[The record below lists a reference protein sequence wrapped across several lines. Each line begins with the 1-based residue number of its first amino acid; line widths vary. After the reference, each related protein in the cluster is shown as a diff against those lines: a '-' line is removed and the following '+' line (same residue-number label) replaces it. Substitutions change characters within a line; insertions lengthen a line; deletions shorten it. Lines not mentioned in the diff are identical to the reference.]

1 MYSEGRTMGIF
12 VGGLGLLALGT
23 VVFAFDPVLLTGLL
37 KDGTTVSSGTEVLA
51 QATVMKTVI
60 VVWALYA
67 IGVAASGLWDFDERA
82 IGFL

>member
-1 MYSEGRTMGIF
+1 MGIF

-23 VVFAFDPVLLTGLL
+23 VVFAFDPVLL